1 MITYQILTSRATGL
15 TPVFIASNW
24 AQPGLYCEQLGSP
37 QSFLVVGSMLL
48 VFLIFCVVFCF
59 PCFRPLFCL
68 PNVAS
73 VSRLTILDCP
83 FGFL

>member
-1 MITYQILTSRATGL
+1 MITYQMLTSRATGL

-24 AQPGLYCEQLGSP
+24 AHPSL
-37 QSFLVVGSMLL
+37 FVVVGSMLL

-73 VSRLTILDCP
+73 VSRLSILDCP